1 MRKRKKTKDNHR
13 FVSMVPIFLLVVGI
27 LILFTLT
34 LYFIPVI
41 AQITLQRTPL
51 SGYLLLQASWGVIG
65 ARTRMEGGES
75 RQEFLIGE
83 HPLYTRIV
91 KDQKTR
97 ALEVGEELRKI
108 PSHIRKAHYLLQLI
122 QPLSHFGRKFLQSMT
137 LQEIRGNLI
146 VGFRNPADTGIF
158 YGWYCAIFPTLMVSR
173 VSLDVTPVFDRP
185 VLEGEI
191 MAKVRI
197 DRPLLLI
204 LAMFRLFF
212 DRDVR
217 NAIAGLREG

>member
-1 MRKRKKTKDNHR
+1 MD
-13 FVSMVPIFLLVVGI
+13 GD
-27 LILFTLT
+27 
-34 LYFIPVI
+34 
-41 AQITLQRTPL
+41 
-51 SGYLLLQASWGVIG
+51 AS
-65 ARTRMEGGES
+65 RH
-75 RQEFLIGE
+75 EFLIGD
-83 HPLYTRIV
+83 HPLYSRTV

-97 ALEVGEELRKI
+97 APEVKEELKKI
-108 PSHIRKAHYLLQLI
+108 PSHIRRAQYLLQLI
-122 QPLSHFGRKFLQSMT
+122 RPISHLGGKFLRSMT

-158 YGWYCAIFPTLMVSR
+158 YGWYCAIFPTLMVSP
-173 VSLDVTPVFDRP
+173 VCLDVTPVFDRP

-204 LAMFRLFF
+204 LSMFRLFF

-217 NAIAGLREG
+217 KAIAGLREG

>member
-1 MRKRKKTKDNHR
+1 MI
-13 FVSMVPIFLLVVGI
+13 PIFLLVVGI
-27 LILFTLT
+27 LIIITLT

-41 AQITLQRTPL
+41 AQIALGKTPE
-51 SGYLLLQASWGVIG
+51 SGYLLFQASWGVIG
-65 ARTRMEGGES
+65 ARTRIEGGES
-75 RQEFLIGE
+75 RHEFLIGK
-83 HPLYTRIV
+83 HPLYSRTD
-91 KDQKTR
+91 KDHKTR
-97 ALEVGEELRKI
+97 APEAGEDLRKI
-108 PSHIRKAHYLLQLI
+108 PSLIRKVPHLLNLI
-122 QPLSHFGRKFLQSMT
+122 RPLSHLGGKLLRSMT
-137 LQEIRGNLI
+137 LQEIRGNLT

-158 YGWYCAIFPTLMVSR
+158 YGWYYAILPTLMISR

-204 LAMFRLFF
+204 LAMVRLFF

-217 NAIAGLREG
+217 NALSGLREG

>member
-1 MRKRKKTKDNHR
+1 MRKRKKTKDNHWI
-13 FVSMVPIFLLVVGI
+13 VSMVPIFLLVVGI
-27 LILFTLT
+27 LIIITLI

-41 AQITLQRTPL
+41 AQIALGKTPE

-83 HPLYTRIV
+83 HPLYTRTV

-97 ALEVGEELRKI
+97 APEVGEELRTI
-108 PSHIRKAHYLLQLI
+108 PSHIRRAHYLLQLI
-122 QPLSHFGRKFLQSMT
+122 QPLSHLGRKLLQSMT
-137 LQEIRGNLI
+137 LQEIRGNLV

-158 YGWYCAIFPTLMVSR
+158 YGWYCAIFPTLTVSR
-173 VSLDVTPVFDRP
+173 VCLDVTPVFDRP

-197 DRPLLLI
+197 DRPLLLL

>member
-1 MRKRKKTKDNHR
+1 MI
-13 FVSMVPIFLLVVGI
+13 PILLLVVGI
-27 LILFTLT
+27 LILITLT
-34 LYFIPVI
+34 LYFIPII
-41 AQITLQRTPL
+41 AQIALGKTPE
-51 SGYLLLQASWGVIG
+51 SGYLLFQASWGVIG

-83 HPLYTRIV
+83 RTLYTRTV

-97 ALEVGEELRKI
+97 DLEVGEELRKI
-108 PSHIRKAHYLLQLI
+108 PSHIRKVPHLLQLI
-122 QPLSHFGRKFLQSMT
+122 QPLSHLGGKFLRSMT

-158 YGWYCAIFPTLMVSR
+158 YGWYCAIFPTLMVSQ

-197 DRPLLLI
+197 DRPLLLL
-204 LAMFRLFF
+204 LAMVRLFF

-217 NAIAGLREG
+217 NAIKGLREG

>member
-1 MRKRKKTKDNHR
+1 MI
-13 FVSMVPIFLLVVGI
+13 PIFLLVVGI
-27 LILFTLT
+27 LLLITLT

-41 AQITLQRTPL
+41 AQIALGKTPE
-51 SGYLLLQASWGVIG
+51 SVYLLFQASWGVIG

-83 HPLYTRIV
+83 RPLYTRTV

-97 ALEVGEELRKI
+97 APEVGEVFRKI
-108 PSHIRKAHYLLQLI
+108 PSLIRRAHHLLQLT
-122 QPLSHFGRKFLQSMT
+122 QPLSHLGRKLLQSMT
-137 LQEIRGNLI
+137 LQEIRGNLK
-146 VGFRNPADTGIF
+146 VGFRNPVDTGIF
-158 YGWYCAIFPTLMVSR
+158 YGWYCAIFPTLLISPVC
-173 VSLDVTPVFDRP
+173 LDVTPVFDRP

-197 DRPLLLI
+197 DRPLLLL

>member
-27 LILFTLT
+27 LILLTLT

-75 RQEFLIGE
+75 RQEFLIGKR
-83 HPLYTRIV
+83 PLYTRTV

-97 ALEVGEELRKI
+97 ALDVGEELRKI
-108 PSHIRKAHYLLQLI
+108 PSHIRRSHYLLQLI
-122 QPLSHFGRKFLQSMT
+122 RPLSHLGGKFISSMT

-158 YGWYCAIFPTLMVSR
+158 YGWYYAILPTLMISR

-204 LAMFRLFF
+204 LAMVRLFF

-217 NAIAGLREG
+217 NALSGLREG

>member
-1 MRKRKKTKDNHR
+1 MI
-13 FVSMVPIFLLVVGI
+13 PILLLVVGI
-27 LILFTLT
+27 LLLIALT

-41 AQITLQRTPL
+41 AQIALGKTPK
-51 SGYLLLQASWGVIG
+51 SGYLLIQASWGVIG

-83 HPLYTRIV
+83 HLLYTRTV

-97 ALEVGEELRKI
+97 APEVGGELRKI
-108 PSHIRKAHYLLQLI
+108 PSLIRRAPHLLELI
-122 QPLSHFGRKFLQSMT
+122 QPLSHFGGKFLRSMT
-137 LQEIRGNLI
+137 LQEIRGNLV

-158 YGWYCAIFPTLMVSR
+158 YGWYCAIFPTLMISLVC
-173 VSLDVTPVFDRP
+173 LDVTPVFDRP
-185 VLEGEI
+185 ILEGEI

-204 LAMFRLFF
+204 LSMFRLFF

-217 NAIAGLREG
+217 NAIAGLRKG

>member
-1 MRKRKKTKDNHR
+1 MI
-13 FVSMVPIFLLVVGI
+13 PILLLVVGI
-27 LILFTLT
+27 LILIIFT

-41 AQITLQRTPL
+41 AQIALGKTPE
-51 SGYLLLQASWGVIG
+51 SGYLLFQASWGVIG

-83 HPLYTRIV
+83 RTLYTRTV

-97 ALEVGEELRKI
+97 APQVREELRKI
-108 PSHIRKAHYLLQLI
+108 PSHIRKVPHLLQLI
-122 QPLSHFGRKFLQSMT
+122 QPLSHLGGKFLRSMT

-158 YGWYCAIFPTLMVSR
+158 YGWYCAIFPTLMVSQ

-197 DRPLLLI
+197 DRPLLLL
-204 LAMFRLFF
+204 LAMVRLFF

-217 NAIAGLREG
+217 NAIKGLREG

>member
-1 MRKRKKTKDNHR
+1 MI
-13 FVSMVPIFLLVVGI
+13 PIFLLVVGI
-27 LILFTLT
+27 LLLITLT
-34 LYFIPVI
+34 LYFIPVF
-41 AQITLQRTPL
+41 AQIALGKTPE
-51 SGYLLLQASWGVIG
+51 SGYLLFQASWGVIG
-65 ARTRMEGGES
+65 ARRRMEGGES

-83 HPLYTRIV
+83 HPLYTRTV

-97 ALEVGEELRKI
+97 APEVGEELRTI
-108 PSHIRKAHYLLQLI
+108 PSHIRSAHYLLQLI
-122 QPLSHFGRKFLQSMT
+122 RPLSHLGGKFLSSMT
-137 LQEIRGNLI
+137 LQEIRGNLV

-158 YGWYCAIFPTLMVSR
+158 YGWYCAIFPTLTVSR
-173 VSLDVTPVFDRP
+173 VCLDVTPVFDRP

-197 DRPLLLI
+197 DRPLLLL
-204 LAMFRLFF
+204 LAMFRLLF

>member
-1 MRKRKKTKDNHR
+1 MI
-13 FVSMVPIFLLVVGI
+13 PILLLVVGI
-27 LILFTLT
+27 LLLIALT

-41 AQITLQRTPL
+41 AQIALGKTPE
-51 SGYLLLQASWGVIG
+51 SGYLLIQASWGMIG

-83 HPLYTRIV
+83 RPLYTRIV
-91 KDQKTR
+91 KDEETR

-108 PSHIRKAHYLLQLI
+108 PSLIRRAHYLLQLI
-122 QPLSHFGRKFLQSMT
+122 RPLSHLWGKFLRSMT

-158 YGWYCAIFPTLMVSR
+158 YGWYCAIFPTLMISPVC
-173 VSLDVTPVFDRP
+173 LDVTPVFDRP

-217 NAIAGLREG
+217 KAIAGLREG

>member
-1 MRKRKKTKDNHR
+1 
-13 FVSMVPIFLLVVGI
+13 
-27 LILFTLT
+27 
-34 LYFIPVI
+34 
-41 AQITLQRTPL
+41 
-51 SGYLLLQASWGVIG
+51 
-65 ARTRMEGGES
+65 MEGGES

-108 PSHIRKAHYLLQLI
+108 PSHIRRAHYLLQLI
-122 QPLSHFGRKFLQSMT
+122 QPLSHFGRKFLQLMT

>member
-1 MRKRKKTKDNHR
+1 MI
-13 FVSMVPIFLLVVGI
+13 PILLLVVGI
-27 LILFTLT
+27 LLLIALT

-41 AQITLQRTPL
+41 AQIALGKTPE
-51 SGYLLLQASWGVIG
+51 SGYLLIQASWGMIG

-83 HPLYTRIV
+83 RPLYTRIV
-91 KDQKTR
+91 KDEETR

-108 PSHIRKAHYLLQLI
+108 PSLIRRAHYLLQLI
-122 QPLSHFGRKFLQSMT
+122 RPLSHLWGKFLRSMT

-158 YGWYCAIFPTLMVSR
+158 YGWYCAIFPTLMVSP
-173 VSLDVTPVFDRP
+173 VCLDVTPVFDRP

-217 NAIAGLREG
+217 KAIAGLREG

>member
-1 MRKRKKTKDNHR
+1 
-13 FVSMVPIFLLVVGI
+13 MVPIFLLVVGI
-27 LILFTLT
+27 LIIITLI

-41 AQITLQRTPL
+41 AQIALGKTPE
-51 SGYLLLQASWGVIG
+51 SGYLLFQASWGVIG

-83 HPLYTRIV
+83 RPLYTRTV

-97 ALEVGEELRKI
+97 APEVGEELRTI
-108 PSHIRKAHYLLQLI
+108 PSHIRSAHYLLQLI
-122 QPLSHFGRKFLQSMT
+122 RPLSHLGGKLLRSMT

-173 VSLDVTPVFDRP
+173 VCLDVTPVFDRP

-191 MAKVRI
+191 LAMVRI
-197 DRPLLLI
+197 DRPLLLL
-204 LAMFRLFF
+204 LATFRLFF

>member
-1 MRKRKKTKDNHR
+1 
-13 FVSMVPIFLLVVGI
+13 MVPIFLLVVGI
-27 LILFTLT
+27 CIPLLIVLT

-41 AQITLQRTPL
+41 AQIALGKTPE
-51 SGYLLLQASWGVIG
+51 SAYLLIQASWGLIG

-83 HPLYTRIV
+83 RLLYTRTV

-97 ALEVGEELRKI
+97 APEAGEEPKKT
-108 PSHIRKAHYLLQLI
+108 PSHIRRAHYLLQLI
-122 QPLSHFGRKFLQSMT
+122 QPLSHLGEKFLRSMT

-146 VGFRNPADTGIF
+146 VGFRNPADTGIL
-158 YGWYCAIFPTLMVSR
+158 YGWYSAILPALMGSR
-173 VSLDVTPVFDRP
+173 VSLEVTPVFDRA

-191 MAKVRI
+191 MARVRI

-204 LAMFRLFF
+204 LAMFRLFI

-217 NAIAGLREG
+217 NALSGLREG

>member
-1 MRKRKKTKDNHR
+1 MI
-13 FVSMVPIFLLVVGI
+13 PILLLVVGI
-27 LILFTLT
+27 LLLIAIT

-41 AQITLQRTPL
+41 AQIALGKTPE
-51 SGYLLLQASWGVIG
+51 SGYLLIQASWGMIG

-83 HPLYTRIV
+83 RPLYTRIV
-91 KDQKTR
+91 KDEETR

-108 PSHIRKAHYLLQLI
+108 PSLIRRAHYLLQLI
-122 QPLSHFGRKFLQSMT
+122 RPLSHLWGKFLRSMT

-158 YGWYCAIFPTLMVSR
+158 YGWYCAIFPTLMVSP
-173 VSLDVTPVFDRP
+173 VCLDVTPVFDRP

-204 LAMFRLFF
+204 LSMFRLFF

-217 NAIAGLREG
+217 KAIAGLREG

>member
-1 MRKRKKTKDNHR
+1 MI
-13 FVSMVPIFLLVVGI
+13 PIFLLVVGI
-27 LILFTLT
+27 LLLITLT

-41 AQITLQRTPL
+41 AQIALGKTPE
-51 SGYLLLQASWGVIG
+51 SGYLLFQASWGVIG
-65 ARTRMEGGES
+65 ARTRIEGGES
-75 RQEFLIGE
+75 RHEFLIGK
-83 HPLYTRIV
+83 HPLYSRTD

-97 ALEVGEELRKI
+97 APEAGEELRKI
-108 PSHIRKAHYLLQLI
+108 PSHIRSAHYLLQLI
-122 QPLSHFGRKFLQSMT
+122 RPLSHLGGKFLRSMT
-137 LQEIRGNLI
+137 LQEIRGNLV

-197 DRPLLLI
+197 NRPLLLI

>member
-1 MRKRKKTKDNHR
+1 
-13 FVSMVPIFLLVVGI
+13 MVPIFLLVVGI
-27 LILFTLT
+27 LLFIILS

-41 AQITLQRTPL
+41 AQIALGKTPE
-51 SGYLLLQASWGVIG
+51 SGYLLFQASWGVIG
-65 ARTRMEGGES
+65 ARTRIEGGES
-75 RQEFLIGE
+75 RHEFLIGK
-83 HPLYTRIV
+83 HPLYSRTD

-97 ALEVGEELRKI
+97 APEAGEELRKI
-108 PSHIRKAHYLLQLI
+108 PSHIRSAHYLLQLI
-122 QPLSHFGRKFLQSMT
+122 RPLSHLGGKFLRSMT
-137 LQEIRGNLI
+137 LQEIRGNLV

-204 LAMFRLFF
+204 LAMLRLFI

-217 NAIAGLREG
+217 NALSGLREG

>member
-1 MRKRKKTKDNHR
+1 M
-13 FVSMVPIFLLVVGI
+13 VSILLLIVGLLI
-27 LILFTLT
+27 LIAIS

-41 AQITLQRTPL
+41 AHIALGKTPE
-51 SGYLLLQASWGVIG
+51 SGYLLIQASWGLIG

-83 HPLYTRIV
+83 RPLYSRTV

-97 ALEVGEELRKI
+97 PAEVGESLRNI
-108 PSHIRKAHYLLQLI
+108 PSHIRRVRYVLQLI
-122 QPLSHFGRKFLQSMT
+122 RPLSHLLRHLLRTTT
-137 LQEIRGNLI
+137 LQEVRGNLM

-158 YGWYCAIFPTLMVSR
+158 YGWFSAIYPILMVSR
-173 VSLDVTPVFDRP
+173 VCIDITPVFDRP

-191 MAKVRI
+191 TAKVRI

-204 LAMFRLFF
+204 FAMFRLFL

-217 NAIAGLREG
+217 KALSGIRGG

>member
-1 MRKRKKTKDNHR
+1 
-13 FVSMVPIFLLVVGI
+13 MVPIFLLVVGI
-27 LILFTLT
+27 LILLT
-34 LYFIPVI
+34 ISLYFIPVI
-41 AQITLQRTPL
+41 AQIALKKTPE
-51 SGYLLLQASWGVIG
+51 SAYLLFQASWGVIG

-75 RQEFLIGE
+75 RHEFLIGD
-83 HPLYTRIV
+83 HPLYSRTV

-97 ALEVGEELRKI
+97 APEVKEELKKI
-108 PSHIRKAHYLLQLI
+108 PSHIRRAQYLLQLI
-122 QPLSHFGRKFLQSMT
+122 RPISHLGGKFLRSMT

-158 YGWYCAIFPTLMVSR
+158 YGWYCAIFPTLMVLP

-197 DRPLLLI
+197 DRPLILL
-204 LAMFRLFF
+204 LAMLQLIF

-217 NAIAGLREG
+217 NALSGLRED